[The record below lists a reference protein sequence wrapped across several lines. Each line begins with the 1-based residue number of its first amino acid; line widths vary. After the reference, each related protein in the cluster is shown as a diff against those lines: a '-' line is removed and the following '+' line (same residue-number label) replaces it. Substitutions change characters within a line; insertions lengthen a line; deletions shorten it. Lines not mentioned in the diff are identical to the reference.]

1 MHRLS
6 VPGFSI
12 YRGNP
17 ARVGGF
23 TLVESIVA
31 LVVLSMSLMATYA
44 WIQLSAEML
53 IKTDEVSSQEVGLN
67 LLVEELQGNDFSEQ
81 TGGEYEY
88 GQLRFNWVA
97 EPYEET
103 RSGRNGLGRKGAYDH
118 TLYIISVEV
127 FRDVTLIANYRLRL
141 VNSVL
146 VRPPILRFG
155 AI

>member
-1 MHRLS
+1 MYRFS
-6 VPGFSI
+6 VSSYSI
-12 YRGNP
+12 HRGNP
-17 ARVGGF
+17 VRVGGF
-23 TLVESIVA
+23 TLVEAIVA
-31 LVVLSMSLMATYA
+31 LVVLSMSLMATYG

-67 LLVEELQGNDFSEQ
+67 LLVEKLQGNDFSEQ

-88 GQLRFNWVA
+88 GQLRFNWMA

-103 RSGRNGLGRKGAYDH
+103 RSGRNGLGRKSAYDH

-127 FRDVTLIANYRLRL
+127 FRDVTLIASYRLRL

-146 VRPPILRFG
+146 ARPPILRFG
-155 AI
+155 AT

>member
-1 MHRLS
+1 MRRFP
-6 VPGFSI
+6 VRNYSI
-12 YRGNP
+12 YSANP

-23 TLVESIVA
+23 TLVEAIVA
-31 LVVLSMSLMATYA
+31 LVVLSMSLMATYG

-53 IKTDEVSSQEVGLN
+53 IKTDEVNSQEVGLN
-67 LLVEELQGNDFSEQ
+67 LLVEELQGADFSEQ

-88 GQLRFNWVA
+88 GQLSFNWVA

-103 RSGRNGLGRKGAYDH
+103 RVGRNGLGLQSAYDH
-118 TLYIISVEV
+118 TLYVISIMV
-127 FRDVTLIANYRLRL
+127 FRDVTLVASYRLRL

-146 VRPPILRFG
+146 VRQPGLRFG